1 METRWTSF
9 VAGRTTVEV
18 MMGVMNKNP
27 LDNAVVV
34 PRWRTWM
41 GQNRSGLNGKARMR
55 LPFCCQQSWF
65 AGKDKM

>member
-27 LDNAVVV
+27 MDNAVVV

-41 GQNRSGLNGKARMR
+41 GRIRSGLNRKARSR
-55 LPFCCQQSWF
+55 LELCCRESWSE
-65 AGKDKM
+65 GKDKL